1 MQSFRFVG
9 LIMAAAM
16 VFTAGCGSAGQSSV
30 APPPPPVSAE
40 ETTPPDKISVPW
52 FENDT
57 LNPYSCETLQ
67 NYYLAGLLCDPLV
80 ALSPD
85 QIPQHRLALDIT
97 TENNLTFIISLRHDA
112 VFSDGTPLTG
122 EDVLFSLELAR
133 LSPRF
138 APALTGV
145 ATAEAIDSGTVR
157 ITLTSPDLLFP
168 RCLTFPIIKKDTGDL
183 PVPVGVGRFL
193 LNTDQQALIRNDS
206 YYSPAKNLRQLS
218 LVATTSL
225 EEQSYAIMEGKI
237 DLMYSDLQGDLNL
250 GLGIGY
256 RQIPLSNMVY
266 LGINGGEGHAGAQ
279 TVVRQAL
286 SGLIDRDEIS
296 RKVYMGFAAS
306 TSLPVNPSMAQTTL
320 SSADLEVNREKQYGL
335 LRQAGY
341 TTAPD
346 GSWQSSLAPHTP
358 LRLELLVNEDNDERV
373 SAAELIA
380 RMYKEAGIPVTIVP
394 LPFAQY
400 SERITKGEYDLYI
413 GEVRLAY
420 NMDISQLIFPGGSL
434 NPAAPSLPALS
445 AAYNDVK
452 SGKSKPEVVEERL
465 RTDLPVIPLLFRRGI
480 LCFSRDFS
488 ANIVATE
495 QDIFYNI
502 NEW

>member
-1 MQSFRFVG
+1 MRTVRFVG
-9 LIMAAAM
+9 LIAAAAM
-16 VFTAGCGSAGQSSV
+16 VFSAGCGQPAQSSI
-30 APPPPPVSAE
+30 APAPPPVSAAE
-40 ETTPPDKISVPW
+40 IKPLEQISVPW

-57 LNPYSCETLQ
+57 LNPYSCQTLQ

-80 ALSPD
+80 ALGAEHT
-85 QIPQHRLALDIT
+85 PQYRLALDVT
-97 TENNLTFIISLRHDA
+97 TENNLTYIIPLRHDA
-112 VFSDGTPLTG
+112 FFSDGTQLTA
-122 EDVLFSLELAR
+122 EDVLYSLELAR
-133 LSPRF
+133 ASPRF
-138 APALTGV
+138 APGLVGI
-145 ATAEAIDSGTVR
+145 ATAEAVDSGTVR
-157 ITLTSPDLLFP
+157 ITLAAPDVFFS
-168 RCLTFPIIKKDTGDL
+168 RSLTFPILKKDTADL
-183 PVPVGVGRFL
+183 SVPVGVGRFTP
-193 LNTDQQALIRNDS
+193 NTAQRTLTRNDS
-206 YYSPAKNLRQLS
+206 YYTPVKNLKKLL
-218 LVATTSL
+218 LVTTDSL
-225 EEQSYAIMEGKI
+225 EEQSFAIMEGKI

-266 LGINGGEGHAGAQ
+266 LGVNGGEGHAGAQ
-279 TVVRQAL
+279 TAVRQAL

-306 TSLPVNPSMAQTTL
+306 TALPVNPSMAQTTL
-320 SSADLEVNREKQYGL
+320 SAADLEVNREKQYGL

-346 GSWQSSLAPHTP
+346 GSWQSAAAPVP
-358 LRLELLVNEDNDERV
+358 LRLELLVNEDNDERR

-380 RMYKEAGIPVTIVP
+380 RMYKDSGIPLTIVP

-400 SERITKGEYDLYI
+400 NERIAKGEYDLYI

-434 NPAAPSLPALS
+434 NPSAAALPALS
-445 AAYNDVK
+445 SVYSDVK
-452 SGKSKPEVVEERL
+452 SGKSEPARVEEQL
-465 RTDLPVIPLLFRRGI
+465 RTDLPIIPLLFRRGI

-495 QDIFYNI
+495 QDIFYNVS
-502 NEW
+502 EW

>member
-9 LIMAAAM
+9 IVVAAAM
-16 VFTAGCGSAGQSSV
+16 VFTAGCGSPGQSSA
-30 APPPPPVSAE
+30 APTPTPAPAAEIVPPQQ
-40 ETTPPDKISVPW
+40 ISVPW

-57 LNPYSCETLQ
+57 LNPYSCQTLQ

-80 ALSPD
+80 ALSPE
-85 QIPQHRLALDIT
+85 QIPQYRLALEVT
-97 TENNLTFIISLRHDA
+97 TENNLTFIVPLRHDA
-112 VFSDGTPLTG
+112 VFSDGTQLTA
-122 EDVLFSLELAR
+122 EDVLYSLELAR

-138 APALTGV
+138 APALTGI
-145 ATAEAIDSGTVR
+145 ASAEAVDSGTVR
-157 ITLTSPDLLFP
+157 ITLTAPDLLFP
-168 RCLTFPIIKKDTGDL
+168 RCLTFPILKKDTGDL

-193 LNTDQQALIRNDS
+193 PNLPQQTLVRSDS
-206 YYSPAKNLRQLS
+206 YYSPTKNLRKLS
-218 LVATTSL
+218 LVPTDSL

-266 LGINGGEGHAGAQ
+266 LGINGGDGHAGAQ
-279 TVVRQAL
+279 TAVRQAL

-306 TSLPVNPSMAQTTL
+306 TSLPVNPSMSQTTL
-320 SSADLEVNREKQYGL
+320 NSADLEVNREKQYGL
-335 LRQAGY
+335 LEQAGY
-341 TTAPD
+341 TVAAD
-346 GSWQSSLAPHTP
+346 SSWQRSSAPYTP

-380 RMYKEAGIPVTIVP
+380 RMYKEAGIPVTIVQ

-400 SERITKGEYDLYI
+400 SERIAKGEYDLYI

-434 NPAAPSLPALS
+434 NPAAPSIPSLS
-445 AAYNDVK
+445 ATYSDVK
-452 SGKSKPEVVEERL
+452 SGKSQSSVVEEQL
-465 RTDLPVIPLLFRRGI
+465 RTDLPIIPLLFRRGI